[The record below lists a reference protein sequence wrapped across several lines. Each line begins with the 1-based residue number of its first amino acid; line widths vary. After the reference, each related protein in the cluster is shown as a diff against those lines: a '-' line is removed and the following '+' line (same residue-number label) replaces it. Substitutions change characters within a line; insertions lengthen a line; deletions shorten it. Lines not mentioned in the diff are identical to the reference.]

1 MNINL
6 EHTVE
11 EINAIL
17 NALAS
22 RPYAEVA
29 DLIHKIKFKAEAQVV
44 SIAKSV
50 EDGAKAVETEFT
62 PSTDQPSQS

>member
-17 NALAS
+17 NALAL

-29 DLIHKIKFKAEAQVV
+29 DLIHKIKFKAEAQVA

-50 EDGAKAVETEFT
+50 EETAKTVETEFT
-62 PSTDQPSQS
+62 PPTE